1 MAEMFELKIIE
12 PDGMF
17 YEGQASFLEFASVM
31 GEMGVYANHIPLT
44 TILTPGVVKIHNDGQ
59 VKKAAVMGGFIE
71 IQNTFVQGYFLLVKV
86 FRAVAAHI
94 GSGFAIVLENPL
106 CDAPKANNS
115 RQIKEKHG
123 VAVLQPMGEG
133 AVKVAVHDPA
143 FLLQLRIQFFIEFFP
158 GNVLPSLLPPEL
170 IQMYNIHSQF
180 LSQGAGQGGLS
191 AAGAANHQNPFQIKP
206 PS

>member
-71 IQNTFVQGYFLLVKV
+71 IQKDRITVMAENAEWPDEIDVE
-86 FRAVAAHI
+86 RAKAAKQR
-94 GSGFAIVLENPL
+94 AEERLQ
-106 CDAPKANNS
+106 K
-115 RQIKEKHG
+115 KETGLDTARAEAALKR
-123 VAVLQPMGEG
+123 AM
-133 AVKVAVHDPA
+133 A
-143 FLLQLRIQFFIEFFP
+143 RI
-158 GNVLPSLLPPEL
+158 
-170 IQMYNIHSQF
+170 
-180 LSQGAGQGGLS
+180 
-191 AAGAANHQNPFQIKP
+191 GAAR
-206 PS
+206 